1 MMKTIALQEKFREL
15 KSSLVHQY
23 LNLRINNHTS
33 PYQVLLRKQPYRVLF
48 ILGHMRAASSLLSHI
63 LTSNPEIIGYG
74 ETHTQYYSDRDLKK
88 LILKVYRNY
97 YQLKNMTMSH
107 KYVLD
112 KVLHNNKFIDDSFLE
127 NQQAYS
133 IFLVRKPQRTIA
145 SILDLKSD
153 WDEDK
158 ALKYYIDRL
167 AKLEEHAQFINDKNH
182 SLFIQQEQ
190 ILEDTEKV
198 LQTLQSFLDTKIG
211 FSEKYELQRTTGM
224 RYIGDQTEN
233 IKSGRIIRQKRKLDI
248 EVADNT
254 VEKAME
260 SYQQCC
266 QTLANYCTL
275 ISNE

>member
-1 MMKTIALQEKFREL
+1 MMKTIALQEKFREI
-15 KSSLVHQY
+15 KSSVVHQY

-33 PYQVLLRKQPYRVLF
+33 PYQVLFRKQPYRVLF

-107 KYVLD
+107 KYILD
-112 KVLHNNKFIDDSFLE
+112 KVLHNNKFIDDIFLK
-127 NQQAYS
+127 NQQVYS
-133 IFLVRKPQRTIA
+133 IFLVRKPRRTIA

-153 WDEDK
+153 WDENK
-158 ALKYYIDRL
+158 ALNYYIERL
-167 AKLEEHAQFINDKNH
+167 AKLEEHAQFINDKNR

-190 ILEDTEKV
+190 ILEDTDKV
-198 LQTLQSFLDTKIG
+198 LQALQSFLDTKIG
-211 FSEKYELQRTTGM
+211 FSEKYEVQRTTGM

-233 IKSGRIIRQKRKLDI
+233 IKSGRIIRQKRNLNI
-248 EVADNT
+248 EVAETT

-266 QTLANYCTL
+266 QTLSNYCTL
-275 ISNE
+275 I